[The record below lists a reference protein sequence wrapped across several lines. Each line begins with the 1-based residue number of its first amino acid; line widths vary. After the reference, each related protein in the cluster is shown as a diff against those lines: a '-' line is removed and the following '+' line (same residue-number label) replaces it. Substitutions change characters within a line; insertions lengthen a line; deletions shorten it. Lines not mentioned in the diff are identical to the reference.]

1 MTIATPPPEAPGAQE
16 AAPAEPAVLM
26 PPKIFGWTLSYL
38 VALLALF
45 IIYVTWPSF
54 RSAAPADFGQLP
66 VGVVWF
72 GAIGAVMASLFGIFV
87 HNQKWDHSYDYW
99 YYSRP
104 IFGAVTGSVGALLY
118 LVLLNLGTT
127 NAVKVDRITFYAAA
141 FVFGFADKA
150 FMQILKSVTDVII
163 KPGGKGS

>member
-1 MTIATPPPEAPGAQE
+1 
-16 AAPAEPAVLM
+16 
-26 PPKIFGWTLSYL
+26 
-38 VALLALF
+38 
-45 IIYVTWPSF
+45 
-54 RSAAPADFGQLP
+54 
-66 VGVVWF
+66 
-72 GAIGAVMASLFGIFV
+72 MASLFGIFV
-87 HNQKWDHSYDYW
+87 HNSDWDSSYNYW

-127 NAVKVDRITFYAAA
+127 STVRVDRLTFYAAA

-163 KPGGKGS
+163 KPGGKNS